1 MTSTKWRNNPNI
13 VEGADFQIFDNSYW
27 NGKDQLGPTVPANL
41 NNSIDNFLKYVNA
54 PITLIDKTM
63 TDVINSFLSA
73 MVPLTPLQDCSGNTQ
88 PKVQEQNPL
97 IDPNLLWL
105 SESFTPDQNIEG
117 FTLDTSKKLSISNL
131 QQLIAEFQ
139 QNHPFMTDTDIYYS
153 TRNKV
158 ATYYINQLNEYET
171 KRGKF
176 LDASGLFDFNNQ
188 FDNQLNNK
196 SVQNAINKIPF
207 DKNNALYSITS
218 DISGL
223 VHSIYT
229 DLINSNAFIE
239 SSITNIPNFLNQ
251 LAIYIIQ
258 KKTEKENKH
267 IASYNFYN
275 TITYNY
281 NNGVN
286 IGGINYLISRRSII
300 KNIPTIKKIPLPT
313 DSKLLINR
321 DVEIKAEKTAADLV
335 SKAAAKAK
343 EDEKNPCKKKTEYEV
358 NTEKYNCYNS
368 NCNINTDN
376 EKIKTKLNEIT
387 QTVKKEVFNICF
399 IPLIVLIIYNCYY
412 FLFYKDCYKTMNID
426 GKEVCIDYNEFPHL
440 ESWIKKDILKIDIT
454 HPPTFINDL
463 FLDLLF
469 KPTTFIYTF
478 LNALKPFCMGINR
491 DFPYLYFFGLS
502 IMIVP
507 LFMLYRQDLFKF
519 IESILF
525 FKSPQKGYLVFSNA
539 IIWPWLFLI
548 MLQRIAG
555 VGLAQVPDPVHPDD
569 PAKKIPRTW
578 FQWIKENS
586 GNVFTAMAYTI
597 FMILFWVFKGLATY
611 AIIPISIWPIFF
623 YILTIGFFGI
633 WNNSSNGFNPKFE
646 TDANKPGYKSANDI
660 WADIDNS
667 IYAKLFEPTENKGT
681 WKEFLQTP
689 GKTILRFI
697 IPFLK
702 EFIAIAIFTSG
713 MITYATDRSLMNSEF
728 QYLRNFLF
736 ISTGV
741 IIAIILGWC
750 GLKYNTSF
758 KSIREKYGNI
768 KASEKQNIPLPLDR
782 TWANIWKEILEIQ
795 IDENET
801 YTSKLR
807 EFGGNVINVPGNAAA
822 LGNYA
827 TDRTNKG
834 IEKIGE
840 TYTGIKN
847 TYDNLRRN
855 L

>member
-1 MTSTKWRNNPNI
+1 MTSTKWRNTNDTI
-13 VEGADFQIFDNSYW
+13 KESFEIFDNSYW
-27 NGKDQLGPTVPANL
+27 NGKDQLGPKVPGNL
-41 NNSIDNFLKYVNA
+41 NDSINNFLKYVNA
-54 PITLIDKTM
+54 PMTWIDNTM
-63 TDVINSFLSA
+63 TQVIYTCLSS
-73 MVPLTPLQDCSGNTQ
+73 MVPLTPLQDCSTNPQ
-88 PKVQEQNPL
+88 PKVQEQKSF

-105 SESFTPDQNIEG
+105 SETFTPGRMVEG
-117 FTLDTSKKLSISNL
+117 FALDNASMLDKNNL

-139 QNHPFMTDTDIYYS
+139 KNHPTFMEDTDIYYS
-153 TRNKV
+153 RRNKV

-171 KRGKF
+171 KRKKQI
-176 LDASGLFDFNNQ
+176 DASGLFDFNNQ
-188 FDNQLNNK
+188 FDNQLNIL
-196 SVQNAINKIPF
+196 SVQNAIQKIPF

-223 VHSIYT
+223 IHTIYN
-229 DLINSNAFIE
+229 DLNNSN
-239 SSITNIPNFLNQ
+239 ITDKPQFLNQ

-258 KKTEKENKH
+258 QKTKKENEN
-267 IASYNFYN
+267 IASSSYNFSN
-275 TITYNY
+275 TITYDTT
-281 NNGVN
+281 NGVTIGNNKTISKTDISNN
-286 IGGINYLISRRSII
+286 ISTIQNIS
-300 KNIPTIKKIPLPT
+300 LPT
-313 DSKLLINR
+313 DPTLLINR
-321 DVEIKAEKTAADLV
+321 DTEIKAEKDATFI
-335 SKAAAKAK
+335 KAK
-343 EDEKNPCKKKTEYEV
+343 EEAEKATAAKNPCNNNDKQSST
-358 NTEKYNCYNS
+358 YNCDMS
-368 NCNINTDN
+368 NCKINTN
-376 EKIKTKLNEIT
+376 NAKIKAELDKIT
-387 QTVKKEVFNICF
+387 QIVKKEIFNICF

-412 FLFYKDCYKTMNID
+412 FLFYKDCYKTTIDKD

-502 IMIVP
+502 ILIVP

-525 FKSPQKGYLVFSNA
+525 FKAPDPSYLVFSNA

-555 VGLAQVPDPVHPDD
+555 VGLAQVPDPTEPDN

-578 FQWIKENS
+578 FEWIKQNS
-586 GNVFTAMAYTI
+586 GNVFTAIAYTI

-633 WNNSSNGFNPKFE
+633 WNNSSDGYNPKFE

-681 WKEFLQTP
+681 WKEFFQTP

-713 MITYATDRSLMNSEF
+713 MITYATAGSLNGKEF

-736 ISTGV
+736 ISTAV
-741 IIAIILGWC
+741 MIALILGWC
-750 GLKYNTSF
+750 GLKYTTSF
-758 KSIREKYGNI
+758 KYIREKYGNI
-768 KASEKQNIPLPLDR
+768 KASEKPDIPVPDDR

-795 IDENET
+795 VDEKKT
-801 YTSKLR
+801 FSGSLG
-807 EFGGNVINVPGNAAA
+807 EFGGKVIDVRGNAAA
-822 LGNYA
+822 LKEYGKG
-827 TDRTNKG
+827 RLNKG
-834 IEKIGE
+834 LDIV
-840 TYTGIKN
+840 KN
-847 TYDNLRRN
+847 TYTNIEKRSE
-855 L
+855 